1 MLDLNRLTLG
11 EIAFIEDSTGLSI
24 SKISDDDSPKARMMA
39 AMACVAKRRNGE
51 PNFTFKQ
58 ALELTQDEFSE
69 LLGVVEDED
78 A

>member
-1 MLDLNRLTLG
+1 MLNLEKLTLG

-39 AMACVAKRRNGE
+39 AMACVAKRRGGE

-58 ALELTQDEFSE
+58 AMELTQEEFSE
-69 LLGVVEDED
+69 LLGVEED
-78 A
+78 AE